1 MEMHTNTPVPLCGT
15 QPLIRDWII
24 HHGVNAPVP
33 SGTKIEAE
41 LFSGD
46 LLIFTTGAVMF
57 DDDGNAE
64 PQTGPTRYNA
74 WKFHDGG
81 PMDPKIRAYRLLG
94 CEMERES
101 YADIMRVE
109 QPAHELVGAH

>member
-1 MEMHTNTPVPLCGT
+1 MAVYSTITPALSLAP
-15 QPLIRDWII
+15 DWIM

-33 SGTKIEAE
+33 SGTLIEAE

-46 LLIFTTGAVMF
+46 RLTFTTGAVMF

-64 PQTGPTRYNA
+64 PQTGPTMFSA

-81 PMDPKIRAYRLLG
+81 PMAPKIKAYRLLG
-94 CEMERES
+94 CELERES
-101 YADIMRVE
+101 YADILRDE
-109 QPAHELVGAH
+109 QPTHDLVEMH

>member
-1 MEMHTNTPVPLCGT
+1 MDLNNTTPVRLSGSRS
-15 QPLIRDWII
+15 LIRDWIM
-24 HHGVNAPVP
+24 HHGVNPPVP

-46 LLIFTTGAVMF
+46 RLTFTTGAVMF

-64 PQTGPTRYNA
+64 PQTGPTMFSA

-81 PMDPKIRAYRLLG
+81 PMAPKIKAYRLLG

-101 YADIMRVE
+101 YADILKVE
-109 QPAHELVGAH
+109 TRELVEMH